1 MVESV
6 IGSCLV
12 VEVVGLVGRRLN
24 SRGVEFE
31 FELEL
36 ELELELDFDR
46 FLSSVLLWYPWLDA
60 EDGAFDVNLR
70 NIPCYT
76 RTTEC

>member
-24 SRGVEFE
+24 SRGVEFK

-36 ELELELDFDR
+36 ELDR